1 MLCSSHRS
9 SSQAWQAPSRSRTSF
24 PVNMGIIFLIGAALG
39 WLAVKVLRPGEHMQ
53 GLIVACSSAGNWG
66 TIPLMIVPA
75 ICNEED
81 SPFGD
86 ASTCNSLGLSYV
98 SLSMALGNFYIW
110 THSYSVM
117 KRSAQLYKKSH
128 NNHLPTNIRKEEN
141 SGEDANGHYRAF
153 LPQPSGEFCEDVRSS
168 IVSSGLPSN
177 QLASSYMY
185 YLRRAKDLLVEM
197 LNELWSPPSV
207 AALIGFAIGT
217 IDKLKSLVTEEDGPL
232 RVVLDSAKL
241 LGGAAIPC
249 TVLILGG
256 NLTKGRGRTLMK
268 PLVVVSI
275 IAIRFAILPACGI
288 GVVKAAGELG
298 FLPRSPL
305 YHYVLLLQSTVPPA
319 MSIGT
324 MAQLFDVGEEEC
336 SIVFLWTHLVA
347 AMALTLWS
355 TVFMSLVS

>member
-1 MLCSSHRS
+1 
-9 SSQAWQAPSRSRTSF
+9 
-24 PVNMGIIFLIGAALG
+24 MGIIFLIGAALG

-168 IVSSGLPSN
+168 IVL
-177 QLASSYMY
+177 
-185 YLRRAKDLLVEM
+185 
-197 LNELWSPPSV
+197 
-207 AALIGFAIGT
+207 
-217 IDKLKSLVTEEDGPL
+217 
-232 RVVLDSAKL
+232 
-241 LGGAAIPC
+241 
-249 TVLILGG
+249 
-256 NLTKGRGRTLMK
+256 
-268 PLVVVSI
+268 
-275 IAIRFAILPACGI
+275 
-288 GVVKAAGELG
+288 
-298 FLPRSPL
+298 
-305 YHYVLLLQSTVPPA
+305 
-319 MSIGT
+319 
-324 MAQLFDVGEEEC
+324 
-336 SIVFLWTHLVA
+336 
-347 AMALTLWS
+347 
-355 TVFMSLVS
+355 